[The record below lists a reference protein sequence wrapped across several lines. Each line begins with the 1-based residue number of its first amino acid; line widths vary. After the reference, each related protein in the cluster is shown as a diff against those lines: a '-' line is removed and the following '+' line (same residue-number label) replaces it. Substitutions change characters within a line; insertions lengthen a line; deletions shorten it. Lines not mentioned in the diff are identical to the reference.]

1 MSKLANLRERRN
13 AKALEANTLNNKF
26 PADQRMPQAEIEKLD
41 ALLAEV
47 EAIDGEIAR
56 EGRLAQLAGE
66 QLANDPQALH
76 EHVLNAATR
85 NRMSPRKP
93 TPCVLS

>member
-41 ALLAEV
+41 A
-47 EAIDGEIAR
+47 
-56 EGRLAQLAGE
+56 QLG
-66 QLANDPQALH
+66 QASSSP
-76 EHVLNAATR
+76 TIR
-85 NRMSPRKP
+85 RPCMSMP
-93 TPCVLS
+93 